1 MVCAAQ
7 ALVREFA
14 CCRCACC
21 CSCTPRSGTALVGGC
36 QCRGGVLQVQGS
48 LESSLMSASTPRYLS
63 NLPLN
68 LPSPVTPLLPV
79 SGKVLLSPSAGPC
92 TACPAAV

>member
-1 MVCAAQ
+1 MQ
-7 ALVREFA
+7 RKQW
-14 CCRCACC
+14 
-21 CSCTPRSGTALVGGC
+21 TPRYLQGLIRLC
-36 QCRGGVLQVQGS
+36 CLQVQGS

-79 SGKVLLSPSAGPC
+79 SGGTPLLPTRVLSYQHGTERQKEERYLKFQDPC
-92 TACPAAV
+92 KCN